1 MREGLDIPEVSLVA
15 ILDADKEGFLR
26 SERSLIQTMGRA
38 ARNVNGTAILY
49 GETLTPSMKKAIQ
62 ETERRRR
69 IQEEYNLKHGITP
82 QTIVKSLEDPLMKM
96 VEADFV
102 DLEKVV
108 EIDEHF
114 TSLEE
119 LKEEMERVEKE
130 MKRAAKNYEFERA
143 AILRDRLFSLRQLA
157 LKWA

>member
-1 MREGLDIPEVSLVA
+1 
-15 ILDADKEGFLR
+15 
-26 SERSLIQTMGRA
+26 
-38 ARNVNGTAILY
+38 
-49 GETLTPSMKKAIQ
+49 MKKAIQ